1 MIYFRLV
8 DKRDLFTQCYLHIAY
23 QIHSSILGYYMA
35 SDNAI
40 KSPLALKC
48 HQYQPFHNEHVWGRA
63 HIALAQRWERG
74 GVVDSHMSLASF
86 LPYGFHKENTQNT
99 ESR

>member
-8 DKRDLFTQCYLHIAY
+8 DKRDLFTQCYLHIGY

-48 HQYQPFHNEHVWGRA
+48 HQYQPFHNEHIWGRA
-63 HIALAQRWERG
+63 HIALAQRGKGGQGRG
-74 GVVDSHMSLASF
+74 LLTNVNSGWGVLKSC
-86 LPYGFHKENTQNT
+86 
-99 ESR
+99 